1 MATISDEEMNQW
13 TPSDA
18 VNQID
23 SYYDDL
29 ADRVDAENAQ
39 AQRQQQY
46 QGSEEGLNAD
56 PTQAEPQYQDNDISE
71 YERIFQPFKASGKEV
86 QVRNIDEAISLMQKG
101 VDYTQKQQALK
112 PRLNEMRTL
121 EAHNMLG
128 DNINYLVDLYEG
140 NPQAIAKLIKD
151 KNIDVNSLVSSGF
164 DSDDTEKPYVPTN
177 HKMSDE
183 KVAFLDV
190 VDELRANNSYDAV
203 SSALD
208 KWDDSS
214 RQKFLDDPNK
224 LLTLGNHI
232 SSGLYDAVNKELDH
246 LRMVGDPRIQGMN
259 DFDAYTAIGDAML
272 QQQQYAYAQQQQQA
286 YAQQQQQYYQ
296 VQQQQQ
302 IQNRKASV
310 APTRPTVSPS
320 VSQYDP
326 LTMSDEEFSKLDLNA
341 IYNAYTR
348 GQ

>member
-121 EAHNMLG
+121 EAHNMLV
-128 DNINYLVDLYEG
+128 I
-140 NPQAIAKLIKD
+140 
-151 KNIDVNSLVSSGF
+151 
-164 DSDDTEKPYVPTN
+164 
-177 HKMSDE
+177 
-183 KVAFLDV
+183 
-190 VDELRANNSYDAV
+190 
-203 SSALD
+203 
-208 KWDDSS
+208 
-214 RQKFLDDPNK
+214 
-224 LLTLGNHI
+224 I
-232 SSGLYDAVNKELDH
+232 S
-246 LRMVGDPRIQGMN
+246 I
-259 DFDAYTAIGDAML
+259 I
-272 QQQQYAYAQQQQQA
+272 
-286 YAQQQQQYYQ
+286 
-296 VQQQQQ
+296 
-302 IQNRKASV
+302 
-310 APTRPTVSPS
+310 
-320 VSQYDP
+320 
-326 LTMSDEEFSKLDLNA
+326 
-341 IYNAYTR
+341 
-348 GQ
+348 